1 MQIIG
6 WPLSCM
12 SSSSSRPS
20 ADIGDQVTWD
30 LTLAARGPGCPWTGH
45 IGGVLGP
52 TQLWSL
58 HSTHAHLSCP
68 VSYDF
73 IVIAMHLEYNC
84 YSWHMFT
91 QKYYILFEC
100 WHFDIICKKN
110 YLNWHWKQK
119 SKKSEIWCFLFCI
132 TFSHLFDFWPWY
144 EIKDE

>member
-12 SSSSSRPS
+12 SSRSSRPS

-119 SKKSEIWCFLFCI
+119 SEKSEIWCFLFCI
-132 TFSHLFDFWPWY
+132 TFSHLL
-144 EIKDE
+144 